1 MRCHARFSL
10 LPYNTKM
17 NSQSPDPSPAT
28 DVAGEPSSAQVPQSM
43 EAGGPEKTDSSSTPP
58 QDAAPASETTEA
70 SEVAP
75 ADEATQP
82 PVIPADLPQRIEAL
96 LMATDRA
103 IPATKLSELLG
114 KVGAKPV
121 HQAIVQLNELYTQTQ
136 RSFRIESLAGGYQIL
151 TLPQYAEVV
160 TALRKS
166 RESAK
171 LTPAGIETLAIV
183 AYRQPITR
191 AQIEAIRGVASGEV
205 LRSLMERHLIKIVG
219 RAEELGRPMLY
230 GTTKAFLETFGLA
243 SLKDLPR
250 VEELK
255 PKA

>member
-1 MRCHARFSL
+1 MNAQNHESIQTNDADTEKNPP
-10 LPYNTKM
+10 LPAPPPA
-17 NSQSPDPSPAT
+17 SPIA
-28 DVAGEPSSAQVPQSM
+28 AEPQVSAQDDTV
-43 EAGGPEKTDSSSTPP
+43 A
-58 QDAAPASETTEA
+58 DAAETPA
-70 SEVAP
+70 
-75 ADEATQP
+75 
-82 PVIPADLPQRIEAL
+82 IPADLPQRIEAL

-103 IPATKLSELLG
+103 IPASKLSELLG

-121 HQAIVQLNELYTQTQ
+121 HQAVAQLNELYTQTQ

-205 LRSLMERHLIKIVG
+205 LRSLLERHLIKIVG

-243 SLKDLPR
+243 SLKDLPK

-255 PKA
+255 PKS